1 MGVQKGKTLWRL
13 QRAGSRAYH
22 VARRHAG
29 VVFFDGCVA
38 RVWLGGRAIDGF
50 GCQWDF
56 LNGLMGEV
64 RPARVCDGK
73 RLFLISK
80 IELMCRRAVLNII

>member
-1 MGVQKGKTLWRL
+1 M
-13 QRAGSRAYH
+13 
-22 VARRHAG
+22 ARRYAG

-56 LNGLMGEV
+56 LKGFMGEV
-64 RPARVCDGK
+64 RPARMCDGK
-73 RLFLISK
+73 RLCFILG
-80 IELMCRRAVLNII
+80 IELMCRRAV